1 MRKLSQHI
9 LDNIVA
15 EYPHTDTKEL
25 AQKYGVSITTCYHI
39 AGNRKIKKS
48 PEIYAAMLQKTN
60 ENLLSSGKV
69 HRFKK
74 GHLSWNKG
82 KYMRVSPGTEF
93 KKGQMPHNYKPV
105 GSERITKDGYRER
118 KVADPKK
125 WKAVHLLVWEEHYGP
140 VLPKHKIVF
149 KTNDR
154 LNCDITN
161 LEMISYKESMLR
173 NTIQRYPKELKAA
186 IKTLSKLKKTIRNHG
201 EKQN

>member
-1 MRKLSQHI
+1 MRKHSLELINS
-9 LDNIVA
+9 IVA
-15 EYPHTDTKEL
+15 EYPYTDTKEL
-25 AQKYGVSITTCYHI
+25 AQKYGIPVDTCYKI
-39 AGNRKIKKS
+39 ASNRNVKKT

-74 GHLSWNKG
+74 GHSSWNKG
-82 KYMRVSPGTEF
+82 KYMRVSPHTEF

-118 KVADPKK
+118 KVSDPKK

-140 VLPKHKIVF
+140 VPPRHKVVF

-154 LNCDITN
+154 LNCDINN
-161 LEMISYKESMLR
+161 LEMLSYEDAMRR

-186 IKTLSKLKKTIRNHG
+186 IKTLSKLKKTIKNHG